1 MDRLVCGDVGFGKTE
16 VALRA
21 LYRAV
26 ANGRQGALLA
36 PTGVLA
42 AQHYK
47 NIVKRMGPDTE
58 FNCNIALL
66 RGGMGKNTKAGR
78 ELREQIQSGEIDL
91 IVGTHALLSNDIKFK
106 DLGLLVVDEEQRFG
120 VKQKERLKLIC
131 DGIDVLTLSA
141 TPIPRTLQMSLSGI
155 RDTSTI
161 RSPPPMR
168 KPTITYV
175 QDFSEEIVHE
185 AISRSWNVEVSATTS
200 FLALPCW
207 KKQKILSRSSFL
219 ELVLSK
225 HMDA

>member
-1 MDRLVCGDVGFGKTE
+1 M
-16 VALRA
+16 RA

-26 ANGRQGALLA
+26 VNGRQAALLA

-47 NIVKRMGPDTE
+47 NIVKRMGPDTP
-58 FNCNIALL
+58 FNVNVTLL
-66 RGGMGKNTKAGR
+66 RGGMGANSKAGR
-78 ELREQIQSGEIDL
+78 EMREQITSGECQL
-91 IVGTHALLSNDIKFK
+91 VVGTHALLSKGVTFN

-175 QDFSEEIVHE
+175 QDFSESMVKDAIERELARNGQCYYVVPRIALIEE
-185 AISRSWNVEVSATTS
+185 AQTMIEKLFPGIRVIQAHGRM
-200 FLALPCW
+200 
-207 KKQKILSRSSFL
+207 Q
-219 ELVLSK
+219 
-225 HMDA
+225 